1 MRGRKFAWNA
11 DRGAISGAVTAVM
24 LLLIIS
30 SVVSIVMVV
39 FVPAWGESDETQH
52 MRVTLEQFYSLRENI
67 DAQVL
72 RQSPVAASSKITL
85 GNAPSALLGF
95 SKSTGRIVSNPFNGS
110 LTVHNLTDPTDLFAL
125 SRGNITY
132 TSQNSYLDQQ
142 SYIYE
147 QGAILVAGPNDAAMR
162 APPHFSVSR
171 GEGGNLTVSM
181 LFVSVSGDFS
191 SFTGTENAIIETR
204 LVARDANVYEG
215 GEWTLGRDIRLNLT
229 TPHPGAWA
237 RYFNSTLT
245 APLTNLTWQTEYNLT
260 TGTGFVW
267 LDLLSVVKLD
277 LGVAVMDVR
286 VK

>member
-1 MRGRKFAWNA
+1 VNARKFSWRN
-11 DRGAISGAVTAVM
+11 DRRGISGAVTAVM
-24 LLLIIS
+24 LLLIIT
-30 SVVSIVMVV
+30 SVLSIVMLV

-72 RQSPVAASSKITL
+72 RESPVAASSKITL

-110 LTVHNLTDPTDLFAL
+110 LTVHNMTDPTDLFAL

-132 TSQNSYLDQQ
+132 SSQNSYLDQQ
-142 SYIYE
+142 SYVYE
-147 QGAILVAGPNDAAMR
+147 QGAILVAGPSEAAMR
-162 APPHFSVSR
+162 APPHFGVSR
-171 GEGGNLTVSM
+171 GEGGNLSVSM

-204 LVARDANVYEG
+204 LVARDGTVYEG
-215 GEWTLGRDIRLNLT
+215 GEWTLGRNLRINIT
-229 TPHPGAWA
+229 TPYPTAWA

-245 APLTNLTWQTEYNLT
+245 APLTNLTWQTEYNIT
-260 TGTGFVW
+260 AGTGFVW
-267 LDLLSVVKLD
+267 LDLLRVVKLD

-286 VK
+286 IK